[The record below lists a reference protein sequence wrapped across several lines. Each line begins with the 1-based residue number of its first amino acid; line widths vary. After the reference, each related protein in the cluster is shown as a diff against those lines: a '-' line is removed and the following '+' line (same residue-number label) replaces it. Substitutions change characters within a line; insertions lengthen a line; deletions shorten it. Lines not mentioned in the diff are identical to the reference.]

1 MGQFTVFENPNRS
14 TRSTYPYFL
23 DIQSD
28 LLQDLR
34 TTVVI
39 PLSPVRLAGKA
50 AISKLCPVLELEIDG
65 ESYVALT
72 QQLAGVDRHTLG
84 KAVCNLTS
92 CRSDIVAALDFII
105 SGF

>member
-1 MGQFTVFENPNRS
+1 MAQFTVFENTNRA
-14 TRSTYPYFL
+14 TRTTYPYFL

-39 PLSPVRLAGKA
+39 PLSPVRLAGKV
-50 AISKLCPVLELEIDG
+50 AISRLNPMLELNG

-72 QQLAGVDRHTLG
+72 QQLAGVDRSNLG
-84 KAVCNLTS
+84 KSVGSLGSYRTEIIAAV
-92 CRSDIVAALDFII
+92 DFIL